1 MTLVL
6 ACAALGVVLAPLFDR
21 AVDLVPALG
30 RTPDEV
36 VRYRAIP
43 ARLVVAAVVAA
54 GAFAA
59 MAARFGAEPELVPY
73 LLLVAALVP
82 LALIDV
88 EHHRLP
94 DRLVFP
100 ALAVSLPAIVVVS
113 LVEGEPGAILRA
125 LVGLVAYAGVL
136 AAFAL
141 ISPAGMGLGDV
152 KLGLLLGLYLG
163 WLDLYLVLLGLFLGS
178 VLGAV
183 MSLVV
188 LGITRDRRAHFPYG
202 PNLCLGALV
211 AIACSSQL
219 LA

>member
-1 MTLVL
+1 
-6 ACAALGVVLAPLFDR
+6 
-21 AVDLVPALG
+21 
-30 RTPDEV
+30 
-36 VRYRAIP
+36 
-43 ARLVVAAVVAA
+43 
-54 GAFAA
+54 
-59 MAARFGAEPELVPY
+59 
-73 LLLVAALVP
+73 
-82 LALIDV
+82 
-88 EHHRLP
+88 
-94 DRLVFP
+94 RLVFP

-202 PNLCLGALV
+202 PNL
-211 AIACSSQL
+211 
-219 LA
+219 